1 MTSARFLV
9 DTSALVRLLRS
20 RDIRERWQPQ
30 ITAGVLGMCPITE
43 LELLRSAR
51 SKADREELL
60 ELLAAAFT
68 WVAVP
73 DRAFLRAAEVQSAM
87 TARGTHRSA
96 GAIDLLLAATA
107 ELNGLALVHYDHD
120 FDEIVRITG
129 QPSVWVA
136 APGSIA

>member
-9 DTSALVRLLRS
+9 DTSALVRLLRTS
-20 RDIRERWQPQ
+20 DIRERWQPQ

-43 LELLRSAR
+43 LELLHSAR

-60 ELLAAAFT
+60 ELLGAAFT

-73 DRAFLRAAEVQSAM
+73 DRAFLRAAEVQEAM

-96 GAIDLLLAATA
+96 GAVDLLLAATA

-129 QPSVWVA
+129 QPAVWVA
-136 APGSIA
+136 TPGSIA

>member
-9 DTSALVRLLRS
+9 DTSALVRLLRI

-30 ITAGVLGMCPITE
+30 ITAGVVGLSPITE
-43 LELLRSAR
+43 LELLHSAR

-60 ELLAAAFT
+60 GLLAATFT

-96 GAIDLLLAATA
+96 GAVDLLLAATA
-107 ELNGLALVHYDHD
+107 ELTGLALVHYDHD
-120 FDEIVRITG
+120 FDEIVRITN
-129 QPSVWVA
+129 QPAVWVA

>member
-9 DTSALVRLLRS
+9 DTSAVVRLLRIAHV
-20 RDIRERWQPQ
+20 RDRWQQQ
-30 ITAGVLGMCPITE
+30 ITAGVVAMCPITE
-43 LELLRSAR
+43 LELLHSAR

-60 ELLAAAFT
+60 ELLAATFA

-73 DRAFLRAAEVQSAM
+73 DRAFLRAAEVQTAM

-120 FDEIVRITG
+120 FDEIVRITD
-129 QPSVWVA
+129 QPAVWVA
-136 APGSIA
+136 SPGSIA